1 MPGQIISIPFLSQ
14 NEDMDKYL
22 LEYRSLKL
30 LHQSSNS
37 FQSHNAPSHQSN
49 YHPHYNHMKYNN
61 TGSYYYYN
69 NNNNSSVNPHNQ
81 AGLQSIN
88 RSIPSA
94 PYGAYNQNRA
104 NDVPYMNTQK
114 KHHRFSAN
122 NSLNQQK
129 YKQYPQYTSNPM
141 VTAHLKQTYPQL
153 YYNSNVNAHNN
164 NNNNNSNNSNNNN
177 NNNNNNNLYNQTQF
191 STRYFNSNSSPSLT
205 SSTSN
210 SSSPYNQ
217 STFEYILPSTSA
229 ASTNLSSS
237 SSNNSMHTNP
247 TTATSTSADL
257 INDLPVGPTS
267 SSLISDL
274 HSPPTVSFLPASQT
288 LLMSS
293 TTSSSIGTNINPPQ
307 HSPSPS
313 QREDFSTAPVNM
325 SSSAS
330 LLMNDSSLGWGSN
343 HMNVSSSSQPA
354 SSRPFGI
361 WNTDMSVWS

>member
-122 NSLNQQK
+122 NNLNQQK

-141 VTAHLKQTYPQL
+141 VTAHLKQAYPQL

-164 NNNNNSNNSNNNN
+164 NNNSNNSN
-177 NNNNNNNLYNQTQF
+177 NQTQF

-274 HSPPTVSFLPASQT
+274 HSPST